1 MKYKGYTGHVEYDD
15 EAKIFHG
22 EVLGI
27 KDVVTFQG
35 TTVDEIEQ
43 AFKDSID
50 DYLAF
55 CAQRGEEP
63 DRPFSGKFN
72 LRIPLI
78 RKGPYTRIE
87 TKVEKE
93 PVEKSIPWREV
104 FSEGIEEFTEAGLV
118 LKGARLKEDLTQK
131 ELAEKLDVKI
141 HHISQMEHGKR
152 SIGKEMARRLGAVL
166 NINYRVFL

>member
-1 MKYKGYTGHVEYDD
+1 MMKYKDYTGHVEYDD

-43 AFKDSID
+43 AFKDSVD

-55 CAQRGEEP
+55 CAERGEEP

-72 LRIPLI
+72 LRIPPALHAKLSLQAKLNNLSLNNYI
-78 RKGPYTRIE
+78 
-87 TKVEKE
+87 
-93 PVEKSIPWREV
+93 
-104 FSEGIEEFTEAGLV
+104 SEI
-118 LKGARLKEDLTQK
+118 LKRTA
-131 ELAEKLDVKI
+131 
-141 HHISQMEHGKR
+141 
-152 SIGKEMARRLGAVL
+152 
-166 NINYRVFL
+166 

>member
-1 MKYKGYTGHVEYDD
+1 MMKYKSYTGHVEYDD

-43 AFKDSID
+43 AFKASVD

-55 CAQRGEEP
+55 CKERREEP

-72 LRIPLI
+72 LRIPPDLHA
-78 RKGPYTRIE
+78 KL
-87 TKVEKE
+87 
-93 PVEKSIPWREV
+93 SIAAQLQGESLNNYIAKMLHR
-104 FSEGIEEFTEAGLV
+104 LV
-118 LKGARLKEDLTQK
+118 A
-131 ELAEKLDVKI
+131 
-141 HHISQMEHGKR
+141 
-152 SIGKEMARRLGAVL
+152 
-166 NINYRVFL
+166 

>member
-1 MKYKGYTGHVEYDD
+1 MKYKIYTGHVEYDD

-35 TTVDEIEQ
+35 TSVDEIEQ

-55 CAQRGEEP
+55 CKERGEEP

-72 LRIPLI
+72 LRIPQDLHAKLSLAAQLQGESLNNYI
-78 RKGPYTRIE
+78 TNMLK
-87 TKVEKE
+87 K
-93 PVEKSIPWREV
+93 
-104 FSEGIEEFTEAGLV
+104 LV
-118 LKGARLKEDLTQK
+118 A
-131 ELAEKLDVKI
+131 
-141 HHISQMEHGKR
+141 
-152 SIGKEMARRLGAVL
+152 
-166 NINYRVFL
+166 